1 MSLNCEAGPE
11 GTNIMDD
18 VRNLNAPSVARRAKA
33 WIARVIPLSTIF
45 KVVTGCALLIRPT
58 QTQYASSVCRISA
71 AHPANP
77 LAAQIFFQSFHVDR
91 ERLRKKLE
99 CTNGTLAFAFSRFGH
114 LRDDLVEHA
123 QADDNIVDFAI
134 QYPAGAAGFSVHRR
148 YR

>member
-1 MSLNCEAGPE
+1 MNLNCEAGPE

-18 VRNLNAPSVARRAKA
+18 VRNLNARSASGKPA
-33 WIARVIPLSTIF
+33 
-45 KVVTGCALLIRPT
+45 GC
-58 QTQYASSVCRISA
+58 SD
-71 AHPANP
+71 
-77 LAAQIFFQSFHVDR
+77 FFQSFHVDR

>member
-1 MSLNCEAGPE
+1 MRVAYPAYPNTVRIFRRPDKRSASGKPAGCS
-11 GTNIMDD
+11 D
-18 VRNLNAPSVARRAKA
+18 
-33 WIARVIPLSTIF
+33 
-45 KVVTGCALLIRPT
+45 
-58 QTQYASSVCRISA
+58 
-71 AHPANP
+71 
-77 LAAQIFFQSFHVDR
+77 FFQSFHVDR